1 VTKQSVWKIIKSTTN
16 FSLQILNLFTDLKKS
31 DRRSKVNGGFF
42 DHFGII
48 IIGVIIKGGGC

>member
-1 VTKQSVWKIIKSTTN
+1 VWKIIKSTTN